1 MSYQPIENYGM
12 IGNMRTVAL
21 IGMNGSID
29 WYCYPH
35 FDSPSVFGAIV
46 DDKKGGRFQISADS
60 DGVRHKQFYWPSTNV
75 LVTRF
80 LMADGIAELE
90 DFMPVGLSSES
101 SAYRHVYRRIR
112 CVRGKV
118 RISVTCRP
126 AFDYGRQ
133 THDVLIGTNGAT
145 FKSGGLTLALSSAVP
160 LKNDGPGGVSAKFVL
175 SEGESQVFVLGD
187 DCTEGAVPCSAVRKS
202 G

>member
-60 DGVRHKQFYWPSTNV
+60 DAVRRKQFYWPSTNV
-75 LVTRF
+75 LR
-80 LMADGIAELE
+80 LA
-90 DFMPVGLSSES
+90 
-101 SAYRHVYRRIR
+101 RHPLAGRN
-112 CVRGKV
+112 KA
-118 RISVTCRP
+118 ISVRLV
-126 AFDYGRQ
+126 R
-133 THDVLIGTNGAT
+133 HM
-145 FKSGGLTLALSSAVP
+145 AL
-160 LKNDGPGGVSAKFVL
+160 
-175 SEGESQVFVLGD
+175 
-187 DCTEGAVPCSAVRKS
+187 
-202 G
+202 

>member
-1 MSYQPIENYGM
+1 MSYQPIENYGI

-21 IGMNGSID
+21 VGMNGSID

-60 DGVRHKQFYWPSTNV
+60 DGMRHKQFYWPSTNV

-90 DFMPVGLSSES
+90 DFMPVGLPSGS
-101 SAYRHVYRRIR
+101 SAHRHVYRRIR
-112 CVRGKV
+112 CVRGTV

-133 THDVLIGTNGAT
+133 AHDALIRTNGAT
-145 FKSGGLTLALSSAVP
+145 FKSASLTLAVSTAVP
-160 LKNDGPGGVSAKFVL
+160 LKDDEHVGVAAEFVL
-175 SEGESQVFVLGD
+175 GEAELQVFVLRV
-187 DCTEGAVPCSAVRKS
+187 DC
-202 G
+202 